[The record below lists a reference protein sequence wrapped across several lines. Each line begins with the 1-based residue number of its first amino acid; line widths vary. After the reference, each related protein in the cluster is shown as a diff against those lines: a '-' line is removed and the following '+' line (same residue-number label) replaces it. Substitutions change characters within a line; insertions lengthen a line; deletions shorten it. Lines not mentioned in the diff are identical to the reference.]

1 MPSKARTALRA
12 AFLPAAA
19 CAALLAV
26 TGAQAQSYPTKPVR
40 LVVPLGVGGS
50 VDALA
55 RVLAQK
61 MSDNMGQQAIVE
73 NRAGASGNIGT
84 EYVAR
89 SAPDGYTALFVSI
102 TLVVNQSLFAK
113 TGYDP
118 ARDFAPVSLLA
129 QAPNLLDV
137 HPSVPAKSVKE
148 LIALAKSRPGK
159 LNYQSSGKGT
169 NSHLA
174 MELFKYMSGAPITQ
188 VAYRGG
194 GQGEL
199 ALLAGEVEAGFNG
212 VANAVP
218 QIAAGKL
225 RPLGVSGNKRVS
237 VLPEVPTIA
246 ESGVPGYDFQTW
258 YALLLP
264 AGTPPALVTALREQ
278 AVKAMRDPELGKR
291 LSGDGTEVIT
301 STPQELA
308 AHISTE
314 SALWAKVVKS
324 SGVVKE

>member
-1 MPSKARTALRA
+1 MMRKTL
-12 AFLPAAA
+12 AA
-19 CAALLAV
+19 CAAAACCALVGA
-26 TGAQAQSYPTKPVR
+26 AQAQTYPSKPVR

-55 RVLAQK
+55 RLIATR
-61 MSDNMGQQAIVE
+61 MSDNMGQQAVVE

-102 TLVVNQSLFAK
+102 TLVVNQNLFIK

-118 ARDFAPVSLLA
+118 VKDFVPVSLLA

-169 NSHLA
+169 NSHLS
-174 MELFKYMSGAPITQ
+174 MELFKYMSGAPITE

-194 GQGEL
+194 GQGEM

-225 RPLGVSGNKRVS
+225 RPLGVSGSKRVA
-237 VLPEVPTIA
+237 VLPDLPTIA
-246 ESGVPGYDFQTW
+246 EAGVPGYNFETW

-264 AGTPPALVTALREQ
+264 AGTPPAIVAALREQ
-278 AVKAMRDPELGKR
+278 AVKAVRDPDLGKR
-291 LSGDGTEVIT
+291 LSSDGTEIIG
-301 STPQELA
+301 STPEELA
-308 AHISTE
+308 RHIASEAT
-314 SALWAKVVKS
+314 LWAKVVKA
-324 SGVVKE
+324 GGTLKQ